1 MSNGK
6 LSSPFRPKDRSGVR
20 TIFDIN
26 HEKLDYEIIESK
38 DTYPFY
44 TLLDKETKTLIKAHL
59 EFYSSDFEIYND
71 TMDFCDL
78 WICWVHDLAESKFNS
93 SPIPRR

>member
-44 TLLDKETKTLIKAHL
+44 TLLDKETNTPIK
-59 EFYSSDFEIYND
+59 
-71 TMDFCDL
+71 
-78 WICWVHDLAESKFNS
+78 
-93 SPIPRR
+93 